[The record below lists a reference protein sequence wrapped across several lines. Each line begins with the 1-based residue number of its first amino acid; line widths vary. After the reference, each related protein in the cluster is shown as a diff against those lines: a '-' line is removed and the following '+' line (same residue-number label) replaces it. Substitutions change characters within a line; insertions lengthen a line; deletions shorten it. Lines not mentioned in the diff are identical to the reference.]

1 MDNLYKEYKYEV
13 LSKFNNDLI
22 IGSLAATSLFRMKL
36 TSDFKI
42 INIERINVNERIRD
56 LIEISTGEIMLYTDG
71 GSIVI
76 LSKL

>member
-1 MDNLYKEYKYEV
+1 
-13 LSKFNNDLI
+13 
-22 IGSLAATSLFRMKL
+22 MKL